1 MKADLMTKAIAS
13 IKNLLGIDPPSFQPE
28 VAEPVIKP
36 VPKEDKPTLPKI
48 ETKKERATRMAK
60 LISAKAKTI
69 YNKDTMKWT
78 DCIRVAAQ
86 ELKHE
91 GKL

>member
-1 MKADLMTKAIAS
+1 MTKAIAS

-48 ETKKERATRMAK
+48 ETKKER
-60 LISAKAKTI
+60 
-69 YNKDTMKWT
+69 
-78 DCIRVAAQ
+78 
-86 ELKHE
+86 
-91 GKL
+91 